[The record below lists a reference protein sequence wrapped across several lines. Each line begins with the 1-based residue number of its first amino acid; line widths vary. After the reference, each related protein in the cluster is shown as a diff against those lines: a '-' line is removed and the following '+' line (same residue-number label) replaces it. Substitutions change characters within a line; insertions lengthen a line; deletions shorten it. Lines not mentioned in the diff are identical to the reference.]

1 MAKVSKA
8 MASRIFA
15 LHVAAA
21 VRPRTKHH
29 VSIEYIVHGGDKIN
43 RSGRA
48 RRSARDK

>member
-8 MASRIFA
+8 AASCIFA

-21 VRPRTKHH
+21 MRPWFKDH
-29 VSIEYIVHGGDKIN
+29 VNIDYIVHGGGRIS

-48 RRSARDK
+48 RRIARAK